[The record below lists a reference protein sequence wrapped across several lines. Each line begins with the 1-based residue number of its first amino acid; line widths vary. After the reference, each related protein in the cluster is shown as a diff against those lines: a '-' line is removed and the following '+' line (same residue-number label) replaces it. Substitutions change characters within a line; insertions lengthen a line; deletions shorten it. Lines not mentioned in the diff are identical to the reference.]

1 MFINLGRRNQN
12 LLNRTLNFI
21 TTLEES
27 ERNPESLDNLF
38 RLDHL
43 VTRMRRN
50 AESLLVLAGTE
61 ASRTWSQP
69 VDVGDIVRG
78 ALSEIEAYDR
88 IDISALEPVEVRGNV
103 AADVSHML
111 AELMENATT
120 FSPPSAAVTVI
131 GKYAH
136 DGYLLCVTD
145 NGIGMTQKELREAN
159 LRLDQASKFDTSPM
173 MVLGLFVVS
182 RLALRHGIQVQLTE
196 SPAEGVT
203 AKVKLPLALL
213 EGANLADH
221 LRPAENDE
229 ADAFGADADPSIDA
243 PAAPSTAAP
252 TPQAGSQAPSTTAP
266 APAAVPAGAPA
277 PSTVAVQPAVEAPAP
292 TATAGLTRRSRG
304 AQRPDTGP
312 EAAALQPAA
321 PTEDRSPD
329 QVRSALSAF
338 QGGVEYGRTVDQPT
352 ERSEPAPSEP
362 SQATQAT
369 QATQPAKASL
379 SRRVKGAHM
388 FDTGPT
394 SEEGPI
400 SPSRS
405 AEDVRS
411 ALSRF
416 QQGQRQAETDATA
429 PDNGNQ

>member
-1 MFINLGRRNQN
+1 M
-12 LLNRTLNFI
+12 
-21 TTLEES
+21 
-27 ERNPESLDNLF
+27 F

-131 GKYAH
+131 GKYTH

-229 ADAFGADADPSIDA
+229 AGAFGVEADPSIDA

-277 PSTVAVQPAVEAPAP
+277 PSTMAVQPAVEAPAP
-292 TATAGLTRRSRG
+292 PAKAGLTRRSRG

-362 SQATQAT
+362 GQATE
-369 QATQPAKASL
+369 ATQPAKASL
-379 SRRVKGAHM
+379 PRRVKGAHM

-416 QQGQRQAETDATA
+416 QQGQHQAETDATA